1 MLTYR
6 DGSSLFWSFM
16 SVGMIRVAMGPL
28 AKGLGSWPRN
38 SDRMN
43 WSCQLHRTGKTKILS
58 GEHQKQ
64 NQGHHSK
71 GGQLKEQ
78 AHHRFPGA
86 CGQCADRKPS
96 ESFGLDTLTLFV
108 TLLLVTT
115 EIQGPEGYPHT
126 LLHPSLWCPS
136 LSISPNCTFSI
147 AALTCLAAG
156 SCWGTCATPCPHR
169 HWLVSPRAPCECWG
183 QWQSCGIPGTGP
195 GARGSLWKAESH
207 KEG

>member
-1 MLTYR
+1 
-6 DGSSLFWSFM
+6 M

-43 WSCQLHRTGKTKILS
+43 WSCQLQRTGKNILS

-71 GGQLKEQ
+71 GGQLEEQ

-96 ESFGLDTLTLFV
+96 ESFGLDTFNTV
-108 TLLLVTT
+108 CDTAAADNRD
-115 EIQGPEGYPHT
+115 
-126 LLHPSLWCPS
+126 PSS
-136 LSISPNCTFSI
+136 
-147 AALTCLAAG
+147 
-156 SCWGTCATPCPHR
+156 
-169 HWLVSPRAPCECWG
+169 
-183 QWQSCGIPGTGP
+183 
-195 GARGSLWKAESH
+195 
-207 KEG
+207 